1 MNGGK
6 RPGAGRKIDPAVPRC
21 RCGRH
26 TMARAVRLRLRCRRD
41 SAVRLEGDRSRDSA
55 VRLEGD
61 RSEPEPVLLDAQR
74 QNRSGGS

>member
-41 SAVRLEGDRSRDSA
+41 SAVRLEGDRS
-55 VRLEGD
+55 
-61 RSEPEPVLLDAQR
+61 EPEPVLLDAQR